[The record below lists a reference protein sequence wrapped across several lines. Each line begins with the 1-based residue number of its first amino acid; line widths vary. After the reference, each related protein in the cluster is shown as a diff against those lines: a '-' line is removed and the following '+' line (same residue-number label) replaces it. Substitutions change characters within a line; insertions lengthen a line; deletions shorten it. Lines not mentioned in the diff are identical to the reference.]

1 MSNPFD
7 AIARIGVVPVI
18 AIEDVKDAVPL
29 ADALLA
35 GGLPVAEITFRTPA
49 AADVLAKLAADRP
62 DLIVGAGTVLDLAS
76 LEACRLGGAKF
87 GLAPGFDPAIVD
99 SAKAAGLPFAPGV
112 MTPSDI
118 SLAAAKGL
126 RLAKFFPAGI
136 AGGPA
141 ALEAVSAPFAH
152 LGLRFIP
159 TGGVSLET
167 IGDWLKLK
175 SVAAVG
181 GTWIARTDDI
191 RAGRFGDIERKAR
204 EAVAR
209 AKAAL
214 EARQ

>member
-87 GLAPGFDPAIVD
+87 GN
-99 SAKAAGLPFAPGV
+99 
-112 MTPSDI
+112 
-118 SLAAAKGL
+118 
-126 RLAKFFPAGI
+126 
-136 AGGPA
+136 GG
-141 ALEAVSAPFAH
+141 
-152 LGLRFIP
+152 
-159 TGGVSLET
+159 
-167 IGDWLKLK
+167 KLT
-175 SVAAVG
+175 V
-181 GTWIARTDDI
+181 
-191 RAGRFGDIERKAR
+191 
-204 EAVAR
+204 
-209 AKAAL
+209 
-214 EARQ
+214 